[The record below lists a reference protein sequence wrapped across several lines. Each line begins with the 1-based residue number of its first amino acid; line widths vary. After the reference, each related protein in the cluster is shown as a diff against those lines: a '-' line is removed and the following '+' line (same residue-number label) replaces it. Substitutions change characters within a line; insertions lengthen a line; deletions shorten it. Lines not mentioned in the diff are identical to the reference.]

1 MLRNGERTKD
11 LHEKP
16 LIIFLYRVP
25 QMNVNAKTLDPE
37 ISREKSHARCKKFK
51 KREKVRKIFLFQSSD
66 FLRSTQNL
74 KKYPHGLDVY

>member
-25 QMNVNAKTLDPE
+25 QMNVNAKAFDPE
-37 ISREKSHARCKKFK
+37 ISREK
-51 KREKVRKIFLFQSSD
+51 VM
-66 FLRSTQNL
+66 
-74 KKYPHGLDVY
+74 